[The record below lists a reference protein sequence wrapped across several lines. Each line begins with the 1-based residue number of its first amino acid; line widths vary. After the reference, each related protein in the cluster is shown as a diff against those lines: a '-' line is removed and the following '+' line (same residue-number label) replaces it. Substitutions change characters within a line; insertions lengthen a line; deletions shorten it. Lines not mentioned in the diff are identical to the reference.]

1 MCELK
6 EHQPSMTVE
15 EQVENLK
22 INGLIIKDEEYAKRI
37 LNNISYFRLIKGFSI
52 GLKEKNSNYNDN
64 ITFETIVELYDFNT
78 KFRELVFSKIGLIEI
93 IFRSRIANYF
103 SNTYGVLGYLDSN
116 NFENKYYF
124 EEFMDDVKEEI
135 ERNKR
140 SPFVV
145 NYQKNYTGGN
155 IPFYALIEISSF
167 GMMSKFYK
175 NMLSKDKKIIA
186 KSFNIS
192 YNYFESWIETFAY
205 IRNICAHYGRLY
217 NAEFTKKP
225 KLYSAFQDLGVKNN
239 RIFGTLICIKTILKL
254 DPSWNEFVSNIET
267 LIKQYPHVN
276 ISYMGF
282 IDGWKDLL
290 SV

>member
-1 MCELK
+1 MQKNKLK
-6 EHQPSMTVE
+6 
-15 EQVENLK
+15 
-22 INGLIIKDEEYAKRI
+22 D
-37 LNNISYFRLIKGFSI
+37 ISYFRLIKGFSI
-52 GLKEKNSNYNDN
+52 GLKEKNSNFNEN
-64 ITFETIVELYDFNT
+64 ITFEIIVELYDFNT
-78 KFRELVFSKIGLIEI
+78 KFRELLFSKISLVEI
-93 IFRSRIANYF
+93 IFRTRIANYF
-103 SNTYGVLGYLDSN
+103 CDTYGVLGYLDPN

-124 EEFMDDVKEEI
+124 DEFIGDVNEEV

-140 SPFVV
+140 SPFIV
-145 NYQKNYTGGN
+145 NYKSNYAGGD

-186 KSFNIS
+186 KSFNVS

-225 KLYSAFQDLGVKNN
+225 KLYSTIEGLGIKNN
-239 RIFGTLICIKTILKL
+239 RIFGSLICLKTILKL
-254 DPSWNEFVSNIET
+254 DPSWNEFVDSIGT
-267 LIKQYPHVN
+267 LFNQYPHVN

-282 IDGWKDLL
+282 IDNWKELL
-290 SV
+290 SI